1 MISTLHQKLVEKELS
16 CVELTNLYLEAAQ
29 RDNAALNAYV
39 TLTPDAA
46 LAAARAAD
54 ERLARGESL
63 GLLDGIPMTL
73 KDNISTKGL
82 KRPALP
88 ACSRAIARFT
98 MPLFGRPCRRRAR
111 FTGQNEHGRIRD
123 GFFQ

>member
-29 RDNAALNAYV
+29 RDNGALNAYV
-39 TLTPDAA
+39 TLTPDVA
-46 LAAARAAD
+46 LAAARATD

-73 KDNISTKGL
+73 KDNISTKGIETTCSSRML
-82 KRPALP
+82 QGYRPIYDATVWETLQ
-88 ACSRAIARFT
+88 AQGSVLLGKT
-98 MPLFGRPCRRRAR
+98 NM
-111 FTGQNEHGRIRD
+111 D
-123 GFFQ
+123 